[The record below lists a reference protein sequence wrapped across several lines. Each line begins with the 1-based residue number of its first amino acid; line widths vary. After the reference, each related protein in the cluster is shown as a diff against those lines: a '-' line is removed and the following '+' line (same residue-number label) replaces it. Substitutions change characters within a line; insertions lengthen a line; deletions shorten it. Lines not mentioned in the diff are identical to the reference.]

1 MAWGQ
6 RYQLGAAPPVVAF
19 LQMELALHPDLEPIA
34 FLLGRWHGE
43 GDGEYPTIEPV
54 RYREEVELD
63 HVGKPF
69 LSYRQRT
76 WALDDGRPLHA
87 EVGYLRAAGN
97 GRLELVLAHPTGVVE
112 LAVGSVTGRR
122 IELASTFVMST
133 PTAKEVTALERTVR
147 LDDDGVLRYE
157 LRMAAVGVDL
167 AVHLRGEL
175 RRA

>member
-1 MAWGQ
+1 
-6 RYQLGAAPPVVAF
+6 
-19 LQMELALHPDLEPIA
+19 MESALHPDLEPIA
-34 FLLGRWHGE
+34 FLLGSWSGE
-43 GDGEYPTIEPV
+43 GDGEYPTVEPF
-54 RYREEVELD
+54 RYGEEVEFG
-63 HVGKPF
+63 HTGKPF

-87 EVGYLRAAGN
+87 EVGYLRSSGN

-112 LAVGSVTGRR
+112 LAVGSVTDRR
-122 IELASTFVMST
+122 IELASAFVRSA
-133 PTAKEVTALERTVR
+133 PSAKEVTAIERSMR

-175 RRA
+175 QRS

>member
-6 RYQLGAAPPVVAF
+6 RYQLGAATAVVAF

-43 GDGEYPTIEPV
+43 GDGEYPTIEPF

-63 HVGKPF
+63 H
-69 LSYRQRT
+69 
-76 WALDDGRPLHA
+76 
-87 EVGYLRAAGN
+87 
-97 GRLELVLAHPTGVVE
+97 AHPTGVVE